1 MKKAIAMLLVL
12 SLALSSLALA
22 AAAEETG
29 NTDAVTSATQN
40 PDKPGKSNR
49 PAGENTP
56 DSQNGNQSTAG
67 HGRNGKQN
75 GKQDRKQDR
84 KQPAESGSG
93 NTGNQQAA
101 PGSKGRTRRQEG
113 KAGVFQSMLKAGVID
128 RKTCRAILSW
138 LQKNA
143 GTAEAASGDSVDE
156 ALIQTLLNEGVIT
169 QAQYEAMLA
178 YLQQQAPQN
187 ETPAPAEDGVLS

>member
-1 MKKAIAMLLVL
+1 MKKAIAMLLAVT
-12 SLALSSLALA
+12 LALSSLALA

-40 PDKPGKSNR
+40 PDRPGKSNR

-56 DSQNGNQSTAG
+56 DSQNGNQSTTG

-75 GKQDRKQDR
+75 GKQDRKQ
-84 KQPAESGSG
+84 PAESGSG
-93 NTGNQQAA
+93 NTGDQQTA

-128 RKTCRAILSW
+128 RKTCRAIFSW

-143 GTAEAASGDSVDE
+143 GTAGAASGGSVDE

-169 QAQYEAMLA
+169 RAQYEAMLA

-187 ETPAPAEDGVLS
+187 ETPAPAEGGALS